1 MPSQAAGHWRQGCR
15 TNIEVEM
22 IGIAVGSAIN
32 LVDPELAVIGGGMA
46 EKLRQDVA
54 DRIAARGGP
63 VDAA

>member
-1 MPSQAAGHWRQGCR
+1 
-15 TNIEVEM
+15 M